1 MVLFKT
7 LAVVN
12 HVDIDDGKKISHSY
26 YQKGWNTAFSVTITV
41 NSGHP
46 ATYHCCWHDDN
57 IHVRK

>member
-26 YQKGWNTAFSVTITV
+26 YQKG
-41 NSGHP
+41 
-46 ATYHCCWHDDN
+46 
-57 IHVRK
+57 